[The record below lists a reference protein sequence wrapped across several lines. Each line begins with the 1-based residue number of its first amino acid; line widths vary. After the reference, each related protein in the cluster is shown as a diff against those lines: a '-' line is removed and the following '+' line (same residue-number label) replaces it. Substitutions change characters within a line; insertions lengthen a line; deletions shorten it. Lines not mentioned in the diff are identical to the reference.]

1 MGRGSSAN
9 PKRASHPWSRNAPIE
24 EDAAD
29 VVVLVL
35 VVVLFVVRAAEGAV
49 AVSLFG
55 GCGGMVDLDVEVG
68 VLLAACS
75 RIGISETGI

>member
-9 PKRASHPWSRNAPIE
+9 PKRASHPWSRNAPVE

-29 VVVLVL
+29 VVVVVVL
-35 VVVLFVVRAAEGAV
+35 VVVIVVVVAAEGVV

-55 GCGGMVDLDVEVG
+55 GWGVVADLDVEVE
-68 VLLAACS
+68 VPLAACL
-75 RIGISETGI
+75 RI